1 MRVNILARCPRCATV
16 IVLGIQEADRRKRCV
31 RCGRLFHVP
40 DTAALGRAVE
50 VIREA
55 KANVFV
61 DEQGR
66 IYG

>member
-1 MRVNILARCPRCATV
+1 MNILARCPRCASV
-16 IVLGIQEADRRKRCV
+16 IELGVEEADRRKRCV

-40 DTAALGRAVE
+40 DPASLSRAVE

-55 KANVFV
+55 KGNVFV